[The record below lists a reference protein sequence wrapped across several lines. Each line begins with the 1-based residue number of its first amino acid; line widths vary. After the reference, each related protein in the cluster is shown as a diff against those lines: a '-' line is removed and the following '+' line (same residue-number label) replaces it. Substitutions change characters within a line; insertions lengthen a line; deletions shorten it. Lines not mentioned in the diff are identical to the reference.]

1 MATLTVISS
10 PSTRPSSGTHAA
22 DSHPAGTRKGRGTPR
37 VVEGSGNASRRTSSG
52 IKQLRD
58 QGIVDAPRSGEA
70 DAASLMLAVAIATG
84 LVLLVRALWLS
95 MQLVART
102 LGAAVQLVFG
112 PSRVDEGSATR
123 HSHRRSTAR

>member
-10 PSTRPSSGTHAA
+10 PKTRPSSGTHAA
-22 DSHPAGTRKGRGTPR
+22 DSHASGTSKRRGTPR
-37 VVEGSGNASRRTSSG
+37 IVEGSGDAGRRSSSG

-95 MQLVART
+95 VHVVGRT

-112 PSRVDEGSATR
+112 PNRVDEGTAIR